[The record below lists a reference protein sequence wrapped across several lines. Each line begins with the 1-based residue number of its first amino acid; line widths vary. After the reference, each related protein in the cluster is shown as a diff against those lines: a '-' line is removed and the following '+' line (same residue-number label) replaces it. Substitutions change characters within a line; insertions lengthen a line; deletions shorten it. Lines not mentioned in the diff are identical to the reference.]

1 MKLPKQETVFTL
13 WFVNTLKL
21 WKGPLFSFSYVFVP
35 ASKTLDFIR
44 DTRSSFM
51 VDLNGNYVN
60 FLWLYPNFFRDT
72 NVLMSG
78 KEVTPK
84 ARLASSGKN
93 DVINGNELRW
103 IDASQSEPFPTLFVA
118 IHYCPKPH
126 FHPIKSRVYLFTI
139 LSFLLPAIL
148 SWLRF
153 HFSIISPYSLF
164 FYQYLLYT
172 YIYYLFSITDES
184 GILWSFASFFF
195 FLLFL
200 FFALLTAFFFF
211 KCELLRFYIR
221 IVFSIFSSHNSWNI
235 LIMELFW

>member
-1 MKLPKQETVFTL
+1 MFTL

-21 WKGPLFSFSYVFVP
+21 WKGPLFSFLYVFVP

-44 DTRSSFM
+44 NTRSSFM

-60 FLWLYPNFFRDT
+60 FLLLYPNFYQDT

-78 KEVTPK
+78 KEVTLK
-84 ARLASSGKN
+84 ARLASSDKN

-126 FHPIKSRVYLFTI
+126 FHPIKSRVYLFTV
-139 LSFLLPAIL
+139 LSFILPAIL
-148 SWLRF
+148 SWPRF
-153 HFSIISPYSLF
+153 HFSTISPYSLF

-184 GILWSFASFFF
+184 GLLWSILSFFF
-195 FLLFL
+195 FFTFSLLCLINGILLFEMRIVTFL
-200 FFALLTAFFFF
+200 YSYRIPYFFFT
-211 KCELLRFYIR
+211 
-221 IVFSIFSSHNSWNI
+221 
-235 LIMELFW
+235 